1 MNSDQILR
9 WRDYLT
15 GPLQER
21 YGLVE
26 KEAKK
31 IADRWL
37 RSRVGTRDRQGPSN
51 QRLRTQPAA
60 SRARAASQGS

>member
-1 MNSDQILR
+1 MNLDQILR

-37 RSRVGTRDRQGPSN
+37 RSRVGRPSN

>member
-1 MNSDQILR
+1 MSSDHILE

-15 GPLQER
+15 GQFRER
-21 YGLVE
+21 HGLAE
-26 KEAKK
+26 KEAQKM
-31 IADRWL
+31 ADRWL
-37 RSRVGTRDRQGPSN
+37 RSKVGGPSN